1 MSQGRE
7 FNLINPLVD
16 VYNSVSLSYT
26 VPCMGGEDLAK
37 IVGDLCLGRAQG
49 NESFFPLGAES
60 DAPALADEMIYFDEQ
75 GAVCRCLNWRE
86 AQRTMLTEETKDAV
100 LVIEA
105 INEEQASRAREAML
119 ELHTKIEEYFGVS
132 GKISHLTATNPI
144 LEIE

>member
-7 FNLINPLVD
+7 FNPINPLVD
-16 VYNSVSLSYT
+16 LYNSVSLSYT

-75 GAVCRCLNWRE
+75 GAVCRCLNWSE
-86 AQRTMLTEETKDAV
+86 AQRTKTKML
-100 LVIEA
+100 
-105 INEEQASRAREAML
+105 
-119 ELHTKIEEYFGVS
+119 F
-132 GKISHLTATNPI
+132 
-144 LEIE
+144 

>member
-16 VYNSVSLSYT
+16 DYNSVSLSYT

-37 IVGDLCLGRAQG
+37 IVGDLCLGKAQG

-60 DAPALADEMIYFDEQ
+60 DAPALTGEMIYFDEQ

-86 AQRTMLTEETKDAV
+86 VQRTMLTEETKDAV

-105 INEEQASRAREAML
+105 INEE
-119 ELHTKIEEYFGVS
+119 
-132 GKISHLTATNPI
+132 
-144 LEIE
+144 